1 MTEAIENGAA
11 RRSRPILRVVLIVVA
26 VIITLGI
33 GVVAAAQHGMNR
45 DTRLRVGATAPDFTL
60 QDQTGTAVT
69 LSAVLEDH
77 RGAIVAFYP
86 KDFTPG

>member
-1 MTEAIENGAA
+1 MTEAVENGAA
-11 RRSRPILRVVLIVVA
+11 RRSRPILRIVLVVVA
-26 VIITLGI
+26 VIVTLAV
-33 GVVAAAQHGMNR
+33 GVVAAAQHGMGR
-45 DTRLRVGATAPDFTL
+45 DTRLQVGAAAPDFTL
-60 QDQTGTAVT
+60 PDQTGTAVT